1 MGVFAL
7 GLHTVERRGREFG
20 VRRVLGVSARSIVV
34 LLTVEVPGL
43 VLTASLVVCPL
54 IYLAMNHWLD
64 QFAYRRDPRLFV
76 FFASGIAVLLV
87 TWLTVGGQAL
97 QTALR
102 NPVQALRQ
110 D

>member
-7 GLHTVERRGREFG
+7 GLHTVERRGREIG
-20 VRRVLGVSARSIVV
+20 VRRVLGASTRSIVV
-34 LLTVEVPGL
+34 LLTGEFTGL
-43 VLTASLVVCPL
+43 VLTTSLVVCPL

-64 QFAYRRDPRLFV
+64 QFAFRQDPGLFV